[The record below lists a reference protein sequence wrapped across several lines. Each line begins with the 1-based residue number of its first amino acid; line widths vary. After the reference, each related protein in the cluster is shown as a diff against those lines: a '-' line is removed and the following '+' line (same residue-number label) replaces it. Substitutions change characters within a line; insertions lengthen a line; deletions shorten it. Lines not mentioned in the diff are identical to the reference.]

1 MARAKL
7 EAKKKYGTH
16 AQQEMERK
24 RFVDERVKDDYG
36 RLLGRQTAQFADA
49 LAQLDPFRVGHSDD
63 FVASN
68 LAHFNFHHPYVQA
81 GKLLLDVLPA
91 LAEPQ
96 VSDRSQRAADALL
109 SALEN
114 SIPDEGS
121 FFSFIDSMSD
131 DETIQRG
138 IDKVLGQLLNARP
151 EDRRASRSQASP
163 AGGQLASP
171 GFGTSPDSASLSLKR
186 LTWKEPATLKD
197 NNFGPLNNL
206 APSTD
211 ERTTEPPRQPFTPSN
226 APQVI
231 TPPPG
236 PANFTPSSSPPAY
249 LPPSTIMPPPPPAQ
263 ARSSGRERKPT
274 AKVLAAGAETP
285 SRPSTTPPSVP
296 SRPTLTRNS
305 RSATRVPSKLSLSE
319 LVTDRD
325 ETPPSTTT
333 TAPTTGEDPQIS
345 SKDTN
350 STAPTVDSRIL
361 PPTFTGPL
369 IPPVIPRSLQQVP
382 PNIQLKTNLN
392 PVLDPQLTAN
402 LLQLAEIAAY
412 MSDSEDDELEM
423 ESHDLP
429 GHERLIREL
438 QKQESR
444 PDWHVTTPISMEQR
458 AKSTKAAL
466 LPSESQLQTAPVN
479 ATSGQ
484 PTSLPPV
491 NTTMSIKEAQA
502 ASEFFKSLVAGEPTP
517 RAQVVQPA
525 QPTQPTQPT
534 HAETRNSH
542 TGTEKDVIS
551 AQNLH
556 GNNTTTNGITSL
568 GSRSAAGNGASIPQ
582 LPGSDSQIVQAG
594 RNLLSGKTELS
605 ALNIDGQHDILPQL
619 PQRESTVAVARHATI
634 SPKRPLLPLDR
645 KRKFEDEGN
654 DIAMTRLRTHA
665 ASRGIAFDLGMSFE
679 QLNAMIDNYDR
690 PTSYAHRG
698 TNGLSTSHAS
708 SRPYNSGPGNKTIN
722 YVSTAPTPTM
732 DRPLSSEGLRR
743 LAPSSP
749 WPGYSHHYP
758 FYNIPSPMSPATQH
772 HPPPTHNT
780 SHPDILRPPN
790 SHINNAAYGKT
801 FQFVPPKQPE
811 QFTAQNN
818 SSPAIISKPPPS
830 SSVPNGT
837 EDVRQQHPDALN
849 GRPPGGGA
857 VINSRA
863 NKRQQSANSANYK
876 FHVKNPKEK
885 PIAQSQPKRG
895 GQLMNFS

>member
-7 EAKKKYGTH
+7 EAKKKYGAH

-49 LAQLDPFRVGHSDD
+49 LAHLDPFRVGHSDD

-68 LAHFNFHHPYVQA
+68 LAHFNLHHPYVQA

-91 LAEPQ
+91 LAESQ

-114 SIPDEGS
+114 GIPDEGS

-138 IDKVLGQLLNARP
+138 IDKVLGQLLNARA
-151 EDRRASRSQASP
+151 EDRRGSRSQASP
-163 AGGQLASP
+163 AGGQLASAA
-171 GFGTSPDSASLSLKR
+171 FATSPDSASLSSKR
-186 LTWKEPATLKD
+186 LTWKAPATLKD

-206 APSTD
+206 VTSTE
-211 ERTTEPPRQPFTPSN
+211 ERTTEPPNQPSTPSN
-226 APQVI
+226 APQLI

-236 PANFTPSSSPPAY
+236 QADFTPSSSPSAY
-249 LPPSTIMPPPPPAQ
+249 LPPSTTMAPPPPAQ

-285 SRPSTTPPSVP
+285 SRQSTTPPSVP

-319 LVTDRD
+319 VAADRD
-325 ETPPSTTT
+325 ETPPPTTT
-333 TAPTTGEDPQIS
+333 TAPTTGEDPQVS
-345 SKDTN
+345 SEDAN
-350 STAPTVDSRIL
+350 STAPTADPRVL
-361 PPTFTGPL
+361 PSTFTGPL

-382 PNIQLKTNLN
+382 PNILLKTYFK
-392 PVLDPQLTAN
+392 PALDPQLTAN

-444 PDWHVTTPISMEQR
+444 PDWHVTTPISVGQR
-458 AKSTKAAL
+458 AKSTKL
-466 LPSESQLQTAPVN
+466 SPLPSASHLQTVPVN
-479 ATSGQ
+479 AASAQ

-502 ASEFFKSLVAGEPTP
+502 ASEFFKSLVAGDPTP
-517 RAQVVQPA
+517 RAQNV
-525 QPTQPTQPT
+525 QPTQSPQPINS
-534 HAETRNSH
+534 ETKTSSA
-542 TGTEKDVIS
+542 GTEKGVMP
-551 AQNLH
+551 AQNLQ
-556 GNNTTTNGITSL
+556 GSSTVTNGVTSL
-568 GSRSAAGNGASIPQ
+568 GGRNAAGNSASGPQ
-582 LPGSDSQIVQAG
+582 YPGSGGQIVQPG
-594 RNLLSGKTELS
+594 RNLLNGKTQLI
-605 ALNIDGQHDILPQL
+605 ALNVDGQHDVLPQL
-619 PQRESTVAVARHATI
+619 PQPESPVAVARHATI

-665 ASRGIAFDLGMSFE
+665 ASRGIAFDLAMSFE
-679 QLNAMIDNYDR
+679 QLNAMIDNHDR
-690 PTSYAHRG
+690 LTSYAHRG
-698 TNGLSTSHAS
+698 TNGLNTSQIS
-708 SRPYNSGPGNKTIN
+708 SRSYSNGQRNGSTN
-722 YVSTAPTPTM
+722 YISTGPTPTT
-732 DRPLSSEGLRR
+732 DRPSSSEGLRR

-749 WPGYSHHYP
+749 WPGYSLHYSS
-758 FYNIPSPMSPATQH
+758 YNIPLPISPAAQY
-772 HPPPTHNT
+772 PPPTHNI
-780 SHPDILRPPN
+780 SHPDPLRPPN
-790 SHINNAAYGKT
+790 GRINNTAYGKT

-818 SSPAIISKPPPS
+818 SSPSIMNKPPPS
-830 SSVPNGT
+830 SSVPNGA
-837 EDVRQQHPDALN
+837 DDARQQHQDALN
-849 GRPPGGGA
+849 GGPPGGGA

-863 NKRQQSANSANYK
+863 TKRQQSANSPNYK

-885 PIAQSQPKRG
+885 PMTQSQPKRG